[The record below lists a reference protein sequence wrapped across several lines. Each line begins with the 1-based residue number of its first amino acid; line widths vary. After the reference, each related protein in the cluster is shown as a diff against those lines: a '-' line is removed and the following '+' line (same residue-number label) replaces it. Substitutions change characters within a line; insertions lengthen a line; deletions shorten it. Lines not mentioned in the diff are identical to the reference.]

1 MLKKSES
8 ATIDTDAISSHDLT
22 EFFDLLID
30 NTANNAYRYSIDFT
44 CVPRECG
51 DCGDFMNWKYHKL
64 IPWWKWVKGIWQMEQ
79 HILSILLTT
88 SQTLHCN
95 QNEIDS

>member
-1 MLKKSES
+1 MIFQHYVFLLSLELQSNDASNDHGIYVEPTQVALNHSPDIENSES
-8 ATIDTDAISSHDLT
+8 ATIHTDAIFLCDLT

-51 DCGDFMNWKYHKL
+51 DCGDFMN
-64 IPWWKWVKGIWQMEQ
+64 
-79 HILSILLTT
+79 
-88 SQTLHCN
+88 
-95 QNEIDS
+95 